1 MRAVMGKP
9 LFDVPESIE
18 DVLRFSMA
26 DASNLSL
33 VDKEGLV
40 IGFYANQD
48 GLTHLSGNGLF
59 RVFGGDQLL
68 LSTKSR
74 TEADAY
80 IYGIFLDTFGGR
92 SVEYIREEIKKLEA
106 LEADG
111 EDISHE
117 LSRFTSENHLIA
129 SDPSIASKISV
140 KEKDGRVEI
149 YVGNTKVF
157 IADSDG
163 EATAFVRGYSPYA
176 NKND

>member
-1 MRAVMGKP
+1 MGKP

-18 DVLRFSMA
+18 DLLRFSTA

-48 GLTHLSGNGLF
+48 GLTHISGNGFF

-68 LSTKSR
+68 LSTESR
-74 TEADAY
+74 TEANAY
-80 IYGIFLDTFGGR
+80 IHGVFLNTFAGR
-92 SVEYIREEIKKLEA
+92 SVEDIREEVIKLEA
-106 LEADG
+106 LEAEG
-111 EDISHE
+111 KNISHE
-117 LSRFTSENHLIA
+117 LSRFTSENRLIA
-129 SDPSIASKISV
+129 SDASIISKISV
-140 KEKDGRVEI
+140 KEKDGNVEI

-163 EATAFVRGYSPYA
+163 EATAFIKGCSPVL
-176 NKND
+176 